1 MQKKPSFTKFFLC
14 IILYFLSAF
23 KPGYT
28 MDDCSKVAGIPSTSN
43 DSLRIPVRVHPD
55 NPKCFLFRSKP
66 MVFLTPTEHYG
77 SVMNRPFRFER
88 YLADAA
94 AKGIAYTRL
103 FLLFRE
109 LQSAQNPY
117 STCKPESP
125 DYISPFLRTG
135 PGKALDGE
143 FKYDLD
149 QWNPEF
155 FSRLQQ
161 FLDLASHYGIV
172 VELTLLSNLYEPL
185 VWELNPLHADN
196 NINGTEKI
204 EWPGF
209 ITARNPKIF
218 EIQKRYVRKIV
229 EFTKRYDN
237 VFYEICNEPGGNLQ
251 GNSSN
256 AQPSEV
262 NRWQMQLLD
271 VIRDAE
277 KDLPYKHLVAGQE
290 AYNDA
295 PAQQPADSSFQGL
308 TFDIVNIHPLPNVT
322 YRGKN
327 YHMGDFMSK
336 QLKLRA
342 LLDYCLATYHEAKPL
357 NFDEDNVASAYKDY
371 EAWTID
377 RKRAWVTLFSGAHYD
392 IIDFSI
398 TIYSETGTDSS
409 QKYLRGWFKNLS
421 AYINTVDIVKSKP
434 VAGWL
439 KDKPANLLDA
449 VFAVPG
455 KDYNIYLADE
465 RELTDKDAG
474 QPIYGNLRFDLPPGS
489 YEIRA
494 YSPETGL
501 YSPGYK
507 ISGDK
512 DIEFSTPVIRGD
524 IVIRITRLN

>member
-1 MQKKPSFTKFFLC
+1 MQTNPSFKKYIFPLLLFL
-14 IILYFLSAF
+14 LPALVSAQSA
-23 KPGYT
+23 T
-28 MDDCSKVAGIPSTSN
+28 DCCTGTLTPSTN
-43 DSLRIPVRVHPD
+43 KDSVAVPVRVHPE
-55 NPKCFLFRSKP
+55 NPKCFLFRGKP
-66 MVFLTPTEHYG
+66 MVFLTATEHYG

-94 AKGIAYTRL
+94 SKGIAYTRL

-143 FKYDLD
+143 LKYDLD

-155 FSRLQQ
+155 FTRLQQ
-161 FLDLASHYGIV
+161 FLDLASQYGIV
-172 VELTLLSNLYEPL
+172 VELTLLSNVYEPL

-196 NINGTEKI
+196 NISGMEKI
-204 EWPGF
+204 AWPDF
-209 ITARNPKIF
+209 ITARHPGLF
-218 EIQKRYVRKIV
+218 DVQKRYVRKIV
-229 EFTKRYDN
+229 EVTKRYDN
-237 VFYEICNEPGGNLQ
+237 IIYEVCNEPGGNLQ
-251 GNSSN
+251 GNNSN
-256 AQPSEV
+256 AQPPEV
-262 NRWQMQLLD
+262 NQWQLQLIN

-277 KDLPYKHLVAGQE
+277 KDIPYKHLVAGQE

-295 PAQQPADSSFQGL
+295 PAQQPSDSSFRGL
-308 TFDIVNIHPLPNVT
+308 PFDIVNIHPLPNAT
-322 YRGKN
+322 YRGRN

-336 QLKLRA
+336 QLKLRT
-342 LLDYCLATYHEAKPL
+342 LLDYCLATYTETKPL

-371 EAWTID
+371 EAWRID

-398 TIYSETGTDSS
+398 INYSETGTDSS
-409 QKYLRGWFKNLS
+409 QKYLRTWFKNLS
-421 AYINTVDIVKSKP
+421 VYMRTVDIVKGKP
-434 VAGWL
+434 IANWL
-439 KDKPANLLDA
+439 KEKPANLLQA

-474 QPIYGNLRFDLPPGS
+474 KPINGNIRFALPEGL
-489 YEIRA
+489 YAIRS

-501 YSPGYK
+501 YSPAVK
-507 ISGDK
+507 ISGAK
-512 DIEFSTPVIRGD
+512 DIQLGIPEIKGD
-524 IVIRITRLN
+524 IVIRITRVN